1 MVHSTLLILLV
12 AALLISTF
20 SYCCAKN
27 VYCVTPTATSCSSCP
42 HNTHCGTLSEYAQ
55 EAELYFTSNTTMV
68 FLHGDHTLDTNITV
82 TNVASLTMRGEFY
95 SSRVVKIVC
104 SGSVGLRFTSMV
116 NFKIYFLA
124 FTSCS
129 RTYEADS
136 AIKYALLLQYTQY
149 AELANCSFHDN
160 LATALLLF
168 STNVT
173 LAGNNEFRHNHCDS
187 GPYAG
192 AGGITAFSSNL
203 KFVGNTTFV
212 DNIGNGGAICALH
225 NTVVS
230 FDGTNYFMNNSAVY
244 GGAINAIQN
253 VLFTING
260 ISTFTNNS
268 ANKGGGAIY
277 ALFNVVLTF
286 NGTSNFTKN
295 TAAGSG
301 GAIYASKHTAFSF
314 SGSSNFISNSANYGG
329 AFFVVRNSVVTF
341 YGTNSF
347 NSNSAN
353 HYNGGAISSF
363 MNTSLTF
370 SGTNNFINNSAADAG
385 GVIYALI
392 NAVLSFNGTNF
403 FINNSAGYGGAVDAS
418 ENTVLSFHG
427 TTNFMN
433 NSADHSGGAFGIDNT
448 ALAFYGTSNL
458 TNNSAYYGGAIY
470 AIGNTVS
477 FIGTSN
483 FINNSAYYGGALC
496 IYNSLTLNGTTN
508 FISNTAE
515 ESGGGLYVGIK
526 STFSILPNTT
536 VYWENNHATL
546 GGAIY
551 VKDVKLCNPYVPKE
565 DCFFQLP
572 GQNLSTSIDVQL
584 YFKNNTADAAGS
596 VLYGGAVDNCKL
608 IDLDS
613 YSSGEVFDMVFH
625 VDDTNYNTTSRVS
638 SDPLRICPCVNNL
651 PECGGLVVFQNIYPG
666 ETVHVSAIALGQRNG
681 PVPSTVRS
689 KNFLGKLM
697 SNFSRV
703 LWVNLGPADLLDTQY
718 LQPTK
723 NICTKLNYTVLS
735 LSHYVGIT
743 LHAEGTPCSVYD
755 YKQLPSI
762 FFNLTQ
768 TCPPGF
774 KLSKTE
780 KSCICEPRLAKYS
793 PQCNIT
799 NGVDQI
805 TRQSSQHFWVGYDN
819 QSHGLILHPHCPFDY
834 CVNDTVVF
842 ALNDTDLQCVYNRSG
857 LLCGHC
863 KEGYSLMLGSHQC
876 RKCTNSHLVLLV
888 PFALMGVALIFL
900 LLVCKLTVATGT
912 LSGLLFY
919 ANIVGPNRTIF
930 LPVESTNAFSIFIAW
945 LNLDFGIETC
955 FYNQLD
961 TYSKAWLQFVFPVYI
976 WVLVGL
982 IIVVSHFSHRF
993 ANLLGNN
1000 PVSVLATLILL
1011 SYTKILRTLIMV
1023 LYVTYL
1029 EYPTYNR
1036 MVWLYDGN
1044 IDYLMQWQTYS
1055 TLPSCSTCLSFSLSS
1070 LHSLASLWSATAGYI
1085 PFEVLF
1091 MGQQTETFHGFIP
1104 CSLQSKTSLL
1114 AWTAASVS
1122 LCSSAGLCLP
1132 IQSPAR

>member
-1 MVHSTLLILLV
+1 
-12 AALLISTF
+12 
-20 SYCCAKN
+20 
-27 VYCVTPTATSCSSCP
+27 
-42 HNTHCGTLSEYAQ
+42 
-55 EAELYFTSNTTMV
+55 MV

-124 FTSCS
+124 FASCS

-203 KFVGNTTFV
+203 KFIGNTTFV

-353 HYNGGAISSF
+353 HYNGGAINSF

-370 SGTNNFINNSAADAG
+370 CGTNNFINNSAADAG

-596 VLYGGAVDNCKL
+596 VLYGGAVDNCEL
-608 IDLDS
+608 TGLNL
-613 YSSGEVFDMVFH
+613 YSSGEVFDIIVNI
-625 VDDTNYNTTSRVS
+625 DNNDYNATSIIS
-638 SDPLRICPCVNNL
+638 SKPISICLCENNL
-651 PECGGLVVFQNIYPG
+651 PDCMNFIEREVYPG
-666 ETVHVSAIALGQRNG
+666 ETFQVSVVALGQRNG
-681 PVPSTVRS
+681 TVPITVSTIY
-689 KNFLGKLM
+689 LGT
-697 SNFSRV
+697 
-703 LWVNLGPADLLDTQY
+703 GDLLGSQHHQQVNNT
-718 LQPTK
+718 
-723 NICTKLNYTVLS
+723 CTKLNYTVHS
-735 LSHYVGIT
+735 LSQRVGVE
-743 LHAEGTPCSVYD
+743 LHAESSPCSNYEL
-755 YKQLPSI
+755 LPTLTV
-762 FFNLTQ
+762 NLYQ

-774 KLSKTE
+774 NISESE
-780 KSCICEPRLAKYS
+780 KSCVCLPKLAQYTH
-793 PQCNIT
+793 QCNIT
-799 NGVDQI
+799 NNLGQI
-805 TRQSSQHFWVGYDN
+805 TRESQQHFWAGYEN

-842 ALNDTDLQCVYNRSG
+842 PLNNSDLQCAYNRSG

-863 KEGYSLMLGSHQC
+863 KEGYSLVLGASQC
-876 RKCTNSHLVLLV
+876 KQCTNSHLVLLI
-888 PFALMGVALIFL
+888 PFAVMGIALVFL
-900 LLVCKLTVATGT
+900 LLVSKLTVATGT
-912 LSGLLFY
+912 LSGLVFY
-919 ANIVGPNRTIF
+919 ANIVGANRTIF
-930 LPVESTNAFSIFIAW
+930 DPLPVFIAW

-955 FYNQLD
+955 FYDGMNV
-961 TYSKAWLQFVFPVYI
+961 YSKTWLQFVFPVYI
-976 WVLVGL
+976 WLLVGL
-982 IIVVSHFSHRF
+982 MIVVSHFSHRF